1 MISYPAR
8 DQIIR
13 TREEIKAMGVVKG
26 SRSKPGPQ
34 NPRNAEV
41 DANALKDEVASFAS
55 SLGLAGIS
63 DAQNVGFNDTDFHKK
78 GSIKPSKP
86 AKNFASKQSAKP
98 SEIKT
103 PKNDPKPGK
112 IKVFKSKRSH
122 GEEGR
127 GPLKGHGPLHAAKND
142 TVGQNNGIA
151 KSTEL
156 KTVKND
162 SKPGKLKAFK
172 GKRSHGEEGKGPLRG
187 HGPLHVAENDTVGKN
202 IDTDKKLPKL
212 PLMKPNSLSSPW
224 YASAATVEAKFVSTD
239 ANLSANLTKPARE
252 ALLQTK
258 RQLAQ
263 RLMDQYVLEYEISK
277 GKSADMRMV
286 SMAQKSGTTADRVA
300 AITVL
305 VQDNPL
311 ANLKALD
318 TILGMVTS
326 KVGKRHAGVG
336 IDALKELFLISLL
349 PDRKLKYFGQQSLHV
364 LSESK
369 DANSLLLFWYW
380 EDCLKQRFERFVVA
394 LEDASKDALPF
405 LKDKAL
411 KTMFDLLKDKPEQE
425 RKLLSTLVN
434 KLGDPERKVA
444 SNAGYLLSRLLTAH
458 SNMKAGVVDEV
469 DIFVFRPHVGLRA
482 RYYAVIFLNQILLSN
497 HGDGPKLARRLVDI
511 YFALFKVLIS
521 MDDEAEKDAKSLKDS
536 KDKWK
541 NISEKNKKQDSLSEA
556 AAEIDS
562 RILSAL
568 LTGVN
573 RAFPYVSTDE
583 ADVII
588 EKETRVLFQ
597 LVHSKSFNIGVQA
610 LMLLYQ
616 LLAKNQTVS
625 DRFYRALYSTLLTPA
640 LMKSSKTE
648 MFLGLMFKALKSDIN
663 SKRVAAFSKRLLQ
676 VALQQPPQFACACL
690 LLLSEVLKARPI
702 LWNAVLEPEDDDND
716 IEHFVDVME
725 EGDQMT
731 ENDLKATSHSFIN
744 SEPVS
749 SIMKVENADRS
760 DSELDD
766 GEIPGHSSGSGDDST
781 EDDEDLFGNA
791 RNNSEQSRA
800 IKERSIFSQDR
811 LNTNNQSDKL
821 GESNAWPKSG
831 CYDPRIREPA
841 YSNADRAC
849 WWELTALASHFHPS
863 VATMARTLLLGAN
876 IVYNGDPL
884 TDLSLGAFIDRFIEK
899 KPKANKKSSGEWHG
913 GSQIAPARKVDI
925 IPPLVGP
932 DLLSLAEEEV
942 RPEDVVFHKFYLAKA
957 NSSKRKPKK
966 KKEKEI
972 DDETIRD
979 DLLVDDAGDDFAGGD
994 ESDNDEIDNLIE
1006 QDVGLDVQY
1015 QSDGEYD
1022 YEKLDK
1028 VLELDDE
1035 SLLADDSGGDTDIVE
1050 DASGDDETNIDEEL
1064 DFDSEAIDI
1073 AGRMKQKKRK
1083 ASANPRQSPF
1093 ATLEDYSH
1101 LLDDGENTTENHGSS
1116 PKRRSNKK
1124 LTRRDN

>member
-1 MISYPAR
+1 
-8 DQIIR
+8 
-13 TREEIKAMGVVKG
+13 MGVVKG
-26 SRSKPGPQ
+26 SRSKPAPQ
-34 NPRNAEV
+34 KTGNV
-41 DANALKDEVASFAS
+41 DVDVHALKDEVASFAS
-55 SLGLAGIS
+55 ALGLAGIS
-63 DAQNVGFNDTDFHKK
+63 DAQNVGFNDNDFHKK
-78 GSIKPSKP
+78 GPIKPSKP
-86 AKNFASKQSAKP
+86 AKNLASKQSAKP
-98 SEIKT
+98 LELKT
-103 PKNDPKPGK
+103 AKNDPKPGK

-122 GEEGR
+122 GEEGK
-127 GPLKGHGPLHAAKND
+127 GPLKVHGPLHAAKND
-142 TVGQNNGIA
+142 TVGKNNGIV

-156 KTVKND
+156 QTVKND
-162 SKPGKLKAFK
+162 LKPGNLKAFK
-172 GKRSHGEEGKGPLRG
+172 GKRSRGEEGKGPLKG
-187 HGPLHVAENDTVGKN
+187 HGHFHVAENDTVGQN
-202 IDTDKKLPKL
+202 MDTDKKLPKL
-212 PLMKPNSLSSPW
+212 PLMKPSSLSSPW
-224 YASAATVEAKFVSTD
+224 YASAASVEAKFVSTD
-239 ANLSANLTKPARE
+239 AKLSANLTKPARE
-252 ALLQTK
+252 SLPQTK
-258 RQLAQ
+258 GQLAQ

-286 SMAQKSGTTADRVA
+286 SMAQKSGTMADRVA

-364 LSESK
+364 LSETK

-380 EDCLKQRFERFVVA
+380 EDCLKHRFERFVIA

-411 KTMFDLLKDKPEQE
+411 KTMFDLLKNKPEQE

-444 SNAGYLLSRLLTAH
+444 SNAGYLLSCLLTAH
-458 SNMKAGVVDEV
+458 PNMKAGVVDEV

-482 RYYAVIFLNQILLSN
+482 RYYAVNFLNQILLSN

-521 MDDEAEKDAKSLKDS
+521 TDDEVGKDAKSLKDS
-536 KDKWK
+536 KDKRK
-541 NISEKNKKQDSLSEA
+541 NISEKNRKQDSLSEA

-648 MFLGLMFKALKSDIN
+648 MLLGLMFKALKSDIN

-690 LLLSEVLKARPI
+690 LLLSEVLKEKPI
-702 LWNAVLEPEDDDND
+702 LWNAVLEPEDDDDD

-749 SIMKVENADRS
+749 SITKVENADRS

-766 GEIPGHSSGSGDDST
+766 GEIPGHSSDSGDNST

-791 RNNSEQSRA
+791 RNNSGQPRA
-800 IKERSIFSQDR
+800 IKEGSNFSEGR
-811 LNTNNQSDKL
+811 LNTNSDKL
-821 GESNAWPKSG
+821 GKSNAWPKSG

-841 YSNADRAC
+841 YSNADRAS
-849 WWELTALASHFHPS
+849 WWELTALASHVHPS
-863 VATMARTLLLGAN
+863 VATMARTLLLGTN

-925 IPPLVGP
+925 IPPVVGP

-966 KKEKEI
+966 KKGKEI

-979 DLLVDDAGDDFAGGD
+979 DLLVEDAEDDFAGGD
-994 ESDNDEIDNLIE
+994 ESDNDEIENLIE

-1022 YEKLDK
+1022 YEKLDE

-1035 SLLADDSGGDTDIVE
+1035 ALLADDSGGDTDIVE
-1050 DASGDDETNIDEEL
+1050 DASGDDETHIDEEL
-1064 DFDSEAIDI
+1064 DFDSEAINI
-1073 AGRMKQKKRK
+1073 AGKIKHKKRK
-1083 ASANPRQSPF
+1083 ASTKAGQSPF

-1101 LLDDGENTTENHGSS
+1101 LLDDGENTTENHGPS

>member
-1 MISYPAR
+1 MGAF
-8 DQIIR
+8 
-13 TREEIKAMGVVKG
+13 KASQSEPV
-26 SRSKPGPQ
+26 PQ
-34 NPRNAEV
+34 KTKNAKV
-41 DANALKDEVASFAS
+41 DVNSLKAEVASFAS

-63 DAQNVGFNDTDFHKK
+63 SAQNAGFNDADFQKK
-78 GSIKPSKP
+78 GPIKPSKT
-86 AKNFASKQSAKP
+86 AKNPPSKQSAKP
-98 SEIKT
+98 RELKT
-103 PKNDPKPGK
+103 EKNDSKPGRFK
-112 IKVFKSKRSH
+112 AFKVKRNH
-122 GEEGR
+122 GEEAK
-127 GPLKGHGPLHAAKND
+127 GPLKGHGPLHAAEND
-142 TVGQNNGIA
+142 TVGQNNGA
-151 KSTEL
+151 
-156 KTVKND
+156 
-162 SKPGKLKAFK
+162 A
-172 GKRSHGEEGKGPLRG
+172 
-187 HGPLHVAENDTVGKN
+187 
-202 IDTDKKLPKL
+202 KKLPKL
-212 PLMKPNSLSSPW
+212 PLMKPSSLSSPW
-224 YASAATVEAKFVSTD
+224 HADAASVEAKLVPTD
-239 ANLSANLTKPARE
+239 AKSAAHLTKPVWE

-263 RLMDQYVLEYEISK
+263 RLMDQYVLEYEISR

-286 SMAQKSGTTADRVA
+286 SMAQKSGTTADKVA

-318 TILGMVTS
+318 AILGMVTS

-336 IDALKELFLISLL
+336 IDALKELFFISLL
-349 PDRKLKYFGQQSLHV
+349 PDRKLKYFGQHPLHV

-369 DANSLLLFWYW
+369 DGNSLLLFWYW
-380 EDCLKQRFERFVVA
+380 EDCLKHRYEHFVVA
-394 LEDASKDALPF
+394 LEDASKDTLPF

-411 KTMFDLLKDKPEQE
+411 KTMFDLLKNKPEQE
-425 RKLLSTLVN
+425 RKLLSMLVN

-444 SNAGYLLSRLLTAH
+444 SNAGYHLSCLLSAH
-458 SNMKAGVVDEV
+458 PNMKAVVVDEV

-482 RYYAVIFLNQILLSN
+482 RYHAVVFLNQILLSSQ
-497 HGDGPKLARRLVDI
+497 GDGPKLARRLVDI

-521 MDDEAEKDAKSLKDS
+521 MNVEAEQDAKSLKNS
-536 KDKWK
+536 KDKLNNVSGK
-541 NISEKNKKQDSLSEA
+541 SKKQDSLSEA
-556 AAEIDS
+556 PAEIDS

-640 LMKSSKTE
+640 LLKSSKTE

-690 LLLSEVLKARPI
+690 LLLSEVLKARPV
-702 LWNAVLEPEDDDND
+702 LWNAVLEPEDDDDD

-731 ENDLKATSHSFIN
+731 ENDLKATAQSCIK
-744 SEPVS
+744 SEPIS
-749 SIMKVENADRS
+749 SITKVENDDRS

-766 GEIPGHSSGSGDDST
+766 EEIPVDSSDSGDNT
-781 EDDEDLFGNA
+781 NEDDEDIFGSA
-791 RNNSEQSRA
+791 RNNPEQSRT
-800 IKERSIFSQDR
+800 IRERSKFSQDR

-821 GESNAWPKSG
+821 GKSNAWPKSG
-831 CYDPRIREPA
+831 YYDPRIREPA
-841 YSNADRAC
+841 YCNADRAS
-849 WWELTALASHFHPS
+849 WWELTALASHVHPS

-899 KPKANKKSSGEWHG
+899 KPKASKKSSGEWHG

-932 DLLSLAEEEV
+932 DLLSLAEEDV
-942 RPEDVVFHKFYLAKA
+942 RPEDVVFHKFYVAKA

-972 DDETIRD
+972 DDEAIRD
-979 DLLVDDAGDDFAGGD
+979 DLLVEDVEDVEDDFAGGD

-1006 QDVGLDVQY
+1006 QDAGLDTQY
-1015 QSDGEYD
+1015 QSGGEYD
-1022 YEKLDK
+1022 YEQLDE
-1028 VLELDDE
+1028 VLELEDE
-1035 SLLADDSGGDTDIVE
+1035 ALLADDSEGETDIME
-1050 DASGDDETNIDEEL
+1050 DATSGDDETHVDEEL
-1064 DFDSEAIDI
+1064 DFDSEAINI
-1073 AGRMKQKKRK
+1073 AGRTKQKKRK
-1083 ASANPRQSPF
+1083 ASAKPGQSPF

-1101 LLDDGENTTENHGSS
+1101 LLNDGDNTTENHGPS

-1124 LTRRDN
+1124 LNRKDH

>member
-1 MISYPAR
+1 MGAF
-8 DQIIR
+8 
-13 TREEIKAMGVVKG
+13 KA
-26 SRSKPGPQ
+26 SNSKPAPQ
-34 NPRNAEV
+34 NTKNAEV
-41 DANALKDEVASFAS
+41 DVNALKAEVASFAS

-63 DAQNVGFNDTDFHKK
+63 STQNTGFNDADFQKK
-78 GSIKPSKP
+78 GPIKSSKP
-86 AKNFASKQSAKP
+86 AKNPASKQSAKP
-98 SEIKT
+98 RELKT
-103 PKNDPKPGK
+103 AKNDSKPGN
-112 IKVFKSKRSH
+112 IKAFKGKRSQ
-122 GEEGR
+122 GEEGK
-127 GPLKGHGPLHAAKND
+127 GPLKGHGPLHSAENA
-142 TVGQNNGIA
+142 TVGQNNGTA
-151 KSTEL
+151 
-156 KTVKND
+156 
-162 SKPGKLKAFK
+162 
-172 GKRSHGEEGKGPLRG
+172 
-187 HGPLHVAENDTVGKN
+187 
-202 IDTDKKLPKL
+202 KKLPKL
-212 PLMKPNSLSSPW
+212 PLMKPSSLSSPW
-224 YASAATVEAKFVSTD
+224 YANASSVEAKLVPAD
-239 ANLSANLTKPARE
+239 AKSSANLTKPALE

-263 RLMDQYVLEYEISK
+263 RLMDQYVSEYEISS

-286 SMAQKSGTTADRVA
+286 SMAQKSGTTADKVA

-311 ANLKALD
+311 ANIKALD
-318 TILGMVTS
+318 TILAMVTS

-349 PDRKLKYFGQQSLHV
+349 PDRKLKYFGQQPLHV

-369 DANSLLLFWYW
+369 DGNSLLLFWYW
-380 EDCLKQRFERFVVA
+380 EDFLKHRFERFVVA
-394 LEDASKDALPF
+394 LEGASKDTLPF

-411 KTMFDLLKDKPEQE
+411 KTMFDLLKNKPEQE
-425 RKLLSTLVN
+425 RKLLSMLVN

-444 SNAGYLLSRLLTAH
+444 SNAGYHLSCLLTAH
-458 SNMKAGVVDEV
+458 PNMKAVVVDEV

-482 RYYAVIFLNQILLSN
+482 RYHAVIFLNQILLSSR
-497 HGDGPKLARRLVDI
+497 GDGPRLARRLVDI
-511 YFALFKVLIS
+511 YFALFKVLIFT
-521 MDDEAEKDAKSLKDS
+521 DDEAEKEAKSLKDS
-536 KDKWK
+536 KNKSK
-541 NISEKNKKQDSLSEA
+541 NMPEKSKKKDSLSEA
-556 AAEIDS
+556 PAEIDS

-625 DRFYRALYSTLLTPA
+625 DRFYRAIYSTLLTPA

-690 LLLSEVLKARPI
+690 LLLSEVLKARPL
-702 LWNAVLEPEDDDND
+702 LWNAVLEPEDDDDD
-716 IEHFVDVME
+716 IEHFVDVVE

-731 ENDLKATSHSFIN
+731 ENDLKATSQSFIN
-744 SEPVS
+744 SEQIS
-749 SIMKVENADRS
+749 SITKVENDDRS

-766 GEIPGHSSGSGDDST
+766 SEIPGHSSDSGDNST
-781 EDDEDLFGNA
+781 EDDEDIFGNA
-791 RNNSEQSRA
+791 GKISEQSRA
-800 IKERSIFSQDR
+800 IKESSNFSQDR
-811 LNTNNQSDKL
+811 SNTNNQSDKL
-821 GESNAWPKSG
+821 GKSNAWPKSG
-831 CYDPRIREPA
+831 YYDPRMREPA
-841 YSNADRAC
+841 YCNADRAC
-849 WWELTALASHFHPS
+849 WWELTALASHVHPS

-972 DDETIRD
+972 DDEPIRD
-979 DLLVDDAGDDFAGGD
+979 DLIVEDAEDDFAGGD

-1006 QDVGLDVQY
+1006 QDAGLDIQY
-1015 QSDGEYD
+1015 QSGGEYD
-1022 YEKLDK
+1022 YEKLDE

-1035 SLLADDSGGDTDIVE
+1035 ALLADDSEGDTDIVE
-1050 DASGDDETNIDEEL
+1050 DASGDDETHVDEL
-1064 DFDSEAIDI
+1064 DFDSEAISI
-1073 AGRMKQKKRK
+1073 AGKTKQKKRK
-1083 ASANPRQSPF
+1083 ASAKSGQSPF

-1101 LLDDGENTTENHGSS
+1101 LLNDGENTTENHGPSL
-1116 PKRRSNKK
+1116 KRRSNKK
-1124 LTRRDN
+1124 LTRRDH